1 MRCPKCQHDNAP
13 SARFCMDCG
22 ASMTLRCAA
31 CGNELPAGARFCPQC
46 GHPAASNGEPAVAA
60 VPRHLA
66 ERILE
71 SRAAIE
77 GERKQVTVLFADM
90 KGSLELLADRD
101 PEEARRILDPVL
113 QRMMD
118 AVHRF
123 EGTVNQV
130 LGDGIMA
137 LFGAPL
143 AHEDHAVRACFAALR
158 LQQSIARYTEQVRR
172 TDGAEVQVRIGLNSG
187 EVVVRSIG
195 SDLRMDYSAVGATTS
210 LAARMEQ
217 LASPGTTRLTAAT
230 LALAE
235 GYIEA
240 RPLGPIPVKGMA
252 EPVQA
257 YELIRD
263 ADARTRL
270 HARRSGGL
278 ARFVGRDGE
287 MAQLRRAAR
296 SAAQG
301 HGQIVALV
309 GEAGVGKSRLYFEF
323 ARSPDVQGWR
333 VMEANSVSYGKAS
346 SFLPLAEL
354 LRAYFRIDRR
364 DDLRAIRAKVTGS
377 LLTLDEALRDVVPAA
392 LWLLDAQTD
401 DSPFA
406 QLDSAQRRRATLDAM
421 KRLVLRESQLQP
433 VLVVFEDLHWIDA
446 ETQAFLDHLADSVP
460 AAAVLLAVNFRPEY
474 QHGWAGKTYY
484 QQLRVDPLPA
494 QSAAELLGE
503 LLGGDPSVGPLK
515 LMLAARTEGNPL
527 YIEESVRT
535 LAETG
540 VLAGTRGHHRLA
552 GFVDASSIAPSVQ
565 AILAARIDRLD
576 PDDKRLL
583 GAAAVVGVDVPYVL
597 LREIADLAEDDL
609 RGALARLQAAEFL
622 YEARLFPELEYTFKH
637 ALTHDVA
644 YAGVL
649 SERRRA
655 LHAAILAAAERL
667 LGDDAIGRY
676 VERLADHAVQAELVP
691 KALHYLRLAGV
702 KAAARCANREAVAAF
717 ERALALLDGLPQT
730 PENLGQALDIR
741 MELGP
746 VLMALKGDKAPEIEA
761 LYLGMQD
768 LVTRLEDDER
778 RFPVL
783 WGLWR
788 TAYAGERFDEA
799 RAIGER
805 LLDSVRDGGDTG
817 LLLEAHHTLW
827 PTLAAMGHAR
837 EALHHV
843 ERGIA
848 LYDRTRHASLAA
860 LYSGHDAGM
869 CCRINRGLNLWA
881 IGCPDQAL
889 AALDDAHRLADE
901 VGHPLSTLFVHVFYA
916 LVHFQRGDAAQTS
929 AHARLVIDMCE
940 RYVLANW
947 AVLGHLMLTAVAR
960 DAPPVER
967 LVELQ
972 RAAGEATAWY
982 RTFCLVTLAELFAA
996 QARVDLAREALGAI
1010 AQRARA
1016 ALFASEIERVE
1027 GELVLRQ
1034 QQPPIE
1040 EAVRRFRSA
1049 VSIAH
1054 ERGAL
1059 SFELRAAIALART
1072 LHREGERAEAEST
1085 LRPVLAAFAEGF
1097 DTADPRAARALLDS
1111 FSSRAGR
1118 Q

>member
-1 MRCPKCQHDNAP
+1 MV
-13 SARFCMDCG
+13 
-22 ASMTLRCAA
+22 
-31 CGNELPAGARFCPQC
+31 
-46 GHPAASNGEPAVAA
+46 SNVEPAVAA

-77 GERKQVTVLFADM
+77 GERKQVTILFADM
-90 KGSLELLADRD
+90 KGSLEMLADRD

-158 LQQSIARYTEQVRR
+158 LQESIARYTEQVRR
-172 TDGAEVQVRIGLNSG
+172 THGAEVQIRVGLNSG

-195 SDLRMDYSAVGATTS
+195 SDLRMDYTAVGATTS

-257 YELIRD
+257 YELVRD

-270 HARRSGGL
+270 HARRLGGL
-278 ARFVGRDGE
+278 ARFVGRDTE
-287 MAQLRRAAR
+287 MAQLRRAAQLAGR
-296 SAAQG
+296 G

-309 GEAGVGKSRLYFEF
+309 GEAGVGKSRLYYEF
-323 ARSPDVQGWR
+323 ARTPDVQGWR
-333 VMEANSVSYGKAS
+333 VLEANSVSYGKAS
-346 SFLPLAEL
+346 SFLPVAEL

-364 DDLRAIRAKVTGS
+364 DDSRAIRAKVTGS

-392 LWLLDAQTD
+392 LWLLDVQID

-406 QLDSAQRRRATLDAM
+406 QLDSTQRRRVTLDAM

-433 VLVVFEDLHWIDA
+433 ILVVFEDLHWIDA
-446 ETQAFLDHLADSVP
+446 ETQAFLDLLVDSVP

-474 QHGWAGKTYY
+474 AHGWAGKTFY
-484 QQLRVDPLPA
+484 QQLRIDPLPD

-503 LLGGDPSVGPLK
+503 LLGTDRSVDPLK
-515 LMLAARTEGNPL
+515 HLLAERTQGNPL

-535 LAETG
+535 LIETG
-540 VLAGTRGHHRLA
+540 VLAGPRGQHRLI
-552 GFVDASSIAPSVQ
+552 GHFDPLSIAPSVQ
-565 AILAARIDRLD
+565 AIIAARIDRLD
-576 PDDKRLL
+576 PGDKRLL
-583 GAAAVVGVDVPYVL
+583 EAAAVVGIDVPYVL
-597 LREIADLAEDDL
+597 LRVVAERAEDEL
-609 RGALARLQAAEFL
+609 RSALARLQAAEFL

-655 LHAAILAAAERL
+655 LHAAILGAAEQL

-676 VERLADHAVQAELVP
+676 VERLAHHAVQADSVP
-691 KALHYLRLAGV
+691 KALHYLRLAGA
-702 KAAARCANREAVAAF
+702 KAAARCANREAVASF
-717 ERALALLDGLPQT
+717 EHALTLLNGLPQT
-730 PENLGQALDIR
+730 PEILRQALDIR
-741 MELGP
+741 MALGP

-761 LYLGMQD
+761 LYQGMQD
-768 LVTRLEDDER
+768 LVTRLDDRER

-788 TAYAGERFDEA
+788 TAYGGERFDEA
-799 RAIGER
+799 RAVGER
-805 LLDSVRDGGDTG
+805 LLESVRDGGDSG

-827 PTLAAMGHAR
+827 PTLTGLGDAR
-837 EALHHV
+837 GALHHA

-848 LYDRTRHASLAA
+848 LYDRARHGSLAA
-860 LYSGHDAGM
+860 LYSGHDAGT
-869 CCRINRGLNLWA
+869 CCRMNRALSLW
-881 IGCPDQAL
+881 ILGCPDQAVV
-889 AALDDAHRLADE
+889 ALEDAHHLADQ
-901 VGHPLSTLFVHVFYA
+901 VGHPLSTFFVHLFDA
-916 LVHFQRGDAAQTS
+916 LVNYQRGDISRTTMQ
-929 AHARLVIDMCE
+929 ARLVVDICE
-940 RYVLANW
+940 RYALANW
-947 AVLGHLMLTAVAR
+947 AVIGHVLLAAIAR
-960 DAPPVER
+960 DPPPIER

-972 RAAGEATAWY
+972 AAACATTAWY
-982 RTFCLVTLAELFAA
+982 RTFCLLTLAELFAA

-1010 AQRARA
+1010 APRACE

-1027 GELVLRQ
+1027 GELSLRQ
-1034 QQPPIE
+1034 PQPSIE
-1040 EAVRRFRSA
+1040 QAVSRFRRA

-1054 ERGAL
+1054 DRGAL

-1072 LHREGERAEAEST
+1072 LQRAGDRAEANAT
-1085 LRPVLAAFAEGF
+1085 LRPVLAAFAEGL
-1097 DTADPRAARALLDS
+1097 DTADQRYARAVLETT
-1111 FSSRAGR
+1111 
-1118 Q
+1118 